1 MKKCG
6 LLLIAVFVSAMF
18 AYGQET
24 YEYNKHIAANG
35 DYLLYR
41 SLKPAKIEKGKKYP
55 LVLFLHNAGLRGN
68 DNEMQLNSGGKMFLN
83 PLNREKYPAFVIFPQ
98 CPKNEL
104 WAYDRVPKNFDNLP
118 YPEQMNRSMQLV
130 KEVLD
135 KYLQM
140 PEVDKDRVYVM
151 GSSMGGVGTYE
162 IVSRYPEIFAAAVPL
177 CGAIA
182 PGHLGGVKDV
192 KFRIYHGDDDPTV
205 PVECAR
211 RVYKELRA
219 IGAEFEYIEYP
230 GGKHGIGSM
239 TFTRPDFMDWVFA
252 QKRGKKMAK
261 PRMR

>member
-1 MKKCG
+1 
-6 LLLIAVFVSAMF
+6 
-18 AYGQET
+18 
-24 YEYNKHIAANG
+24 
-35 DYLLYR
+35 
-41 SLKPAKIEKGKKYP
+41 
-55 LVLFLHNAGLRGN
+55 
-68 DNEMQLNSGGKMFLN
+68 MQLNSGGKMFLN

-104 WAYDRVPKNFDNLP
+104 WAYERVPKNFDKLP
-118 YPEQMNRSMQLV
+118 YPDKMNRSMQLV

-182 PGHLGGVKDV
+182 PGHLGGAKDV
-192 KFRIYHGDDDPTV
+192 KFRIYHGDDDTTV

-211 RVYKELRA
+211 RVYRELRS

-239 TFTRPDFMDWVFA
+239 TFTRPDFMEWIFA
-252 QKRGKKMAK
+252 QRRGK
-261 PRMR
+261 RMVKIKK